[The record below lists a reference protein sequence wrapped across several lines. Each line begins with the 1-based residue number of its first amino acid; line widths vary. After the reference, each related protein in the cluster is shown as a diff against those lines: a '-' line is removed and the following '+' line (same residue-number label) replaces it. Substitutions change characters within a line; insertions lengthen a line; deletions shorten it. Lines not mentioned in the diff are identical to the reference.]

1 MIACIVDVSGLL
13 VSTQQWNSPEGAAL
27 YIVHRALGVE
37 ETSVVAYCT
46 FGICSCHFLLFV
58 LAKIPSFQTGFLV
71 RRQLLFSLIPVHR
84 KAQTASR
91 SHDFCEGTLRVALDS
106 TAPAAFQA
114 AGPRFPEP
122 EQNLRYPRCD
132 STNTKFCYYN
142 NYNLLQPRHFCKSCR
157 RYWTKGGMLRNIP
170 VGGGTRKN
178 FKRSG
183 SSSSSAA
190 YSCKR
195 PNPPRPPSHLSDLP
209 KTEPIS
215 VLYPPLDPDRH
226 LLDMTGSFSSLLA
239 SDGHLETF
247 LESLHPVSGGDVT
260 VLPNSTS
267 AIRSGIHIQGMELQ
281 SSVSNSNTP
290 AAAVENSERL
300 EGAPGCWA
308 ASWTDVAIYNP
319 GSNMQ

>member
-1 MIACIVDVSGLL
+1 MGGDF
-13 VSTQQWNSPEGAAL
+13 T
-27 YIVHRALGVE
+27 LGI
-37 ETSVVAYCT
+37 
-46 FGICSCHFLLFV
+46 ICSCHFLLFV
-58 LAKIPSFQTGFLV
+58 LSFLW
-71 RRQLLFSLIPVHR
+71 RLKRKRQVLSSLIPVHR

-91 SHDFCEGTLRVALDS
+91 SHDFCEETLPVALDS
-106 TAPAAFQA
+106 TASAAFQA
-114 AGPRFPEP
+114 AMTRFPEP
-122 EQNLRYPRCD
+122 EQNLRCPRCD
-132 STNTKFCYYN
+132 STDTKFCYYN
-142 NYNLLQPRHFCKSCR
+142 NHNISQPRHFCKSCR

-178 FKRSG
+178 SKRSG
-183 SSSSSAA
+183 SSSSSSSAA

-195 PNPPRPPSHLSDLP
+195 PNPSRPPSHLADLP
-209 KTEPIS
+209 KTEPVS

-239 SDGHLETF
+239 SDGHLETI
-247 LESLHPVSGGDVT
+247 LESFHPVCGGDVT
-260 VLPNSTS
+260 VLPNSAS

-281 SSVSNSNTP
+281 GSVSNSNTP

-308 ASWTDVAIYNP
+308 ASWTDLAIYNP

>member
-1 MIACIVDVSGLL
+1 MTPLYGCIVAIKDKWVTGLDSAVEFSGGSCLVYSPPSFGSGGDFSGLPTAPSGSVL
-13 VSTQQWNSPEGAAL
+13 VISSSSSWRLKRE
-27 YIVHRALGVE
+27 
-37 ETSVVAYCT
+37 
-46 FGICSCHFLLFV
+46 
-58 LAKIPSFQTGFLV
+58 
-71 RRQLLFSLIPVHR
+71 RQLLFSLIPVHR

-106 TAPAAFQA
+106 TAPVAFQA

-122 EQNLRYPRCD
+122 EQNLRCPRCD

-142 NYNLLQPRHFCKSCR
+142 NYNLSQPRHFCKSCR

-178 FKRSG
+178 SKRSG